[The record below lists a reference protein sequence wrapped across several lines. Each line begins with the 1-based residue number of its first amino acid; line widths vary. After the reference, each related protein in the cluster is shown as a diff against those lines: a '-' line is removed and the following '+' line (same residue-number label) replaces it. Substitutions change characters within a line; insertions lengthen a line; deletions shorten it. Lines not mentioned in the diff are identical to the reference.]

1 MKIFGEDLKDI
12 LTIVSIVAIL
22 YLIAE
27 IIY

>member
-1 MKIFGEDLKDI
+1 MKIFNEDLKDI

-27 IIY
+27 IVY